1 MKLKY
6 LKLSSVP
13 LITRILLLGV
23 LLSVIFK
30 SDLIAKE
37 ANYHAT
43 NSFKSLERNVN
54 TTFFLQQNQP
64 RDIIITGYVYD
75 DTNFP
80 LPGAS
85 ISEKGSTNQTQ
96 TNAQGF
102 FSISVKSQDAVLIVS
117 SVGFANKE
125 VKIGSQR
132 TLKIVLETGINS
144 LQDVVVVGYGIQQK
158 ATNTGAQSTIDSKA
172 LLQSPVA
179 NISNSLVGR
188 VAGLSAVQASG
199 EPGADQST
207 IRIRGIGTFSGSQEP
222 LILVDGIQVNNF
234 NNIDPNEIESIT
246 VLKDAS
252 STAVYGIRGANGVL
266 LITTK
271 AGKIGAPSF
280 SYSSNY
286 AINSFT
292 DIRQNM
298 NSFDYATSLNKAFF
312 NDAYIN
318 GSQANFV
325 PRFSDADLAKYKSG
339 EDPIFFPDVNW
350 YDVVFRK
357 SSGQQQHN
365 LNIRG
370 GTEKI
375 RYFISGGLFTQEG
388 LFNNT
393 NLAATGLDPQIK
405 YNRYNF
411 RSNLDFN
418 LTKKFKATFRLSSQ
432 TENREGTNVGD
443 TRTIIDNILRATP
456 LSSPGLIDGKIV
468 LLPDGGD
475 NPLAS
480 LYSNGYRT
488 RFNNTLN
495 GSVRLDHSLDFITK
509 GLTTHGE
516 IAYQNFNSQQTTYNS
531 AVPLYRAV
539 RDINGATSL
548 VLLGDEQVLG
558 GFNVSQGKNNR
569 ITSEFAVNYN
579 RKFGNH
585 KVTGL
590 ALYNQIRATD
600 PGFFDLVA
608 NTYQS
613 VVGRTTYDYKSKYLI
628 ELNVAYNGSENFAPG
643 SRFGIFPSYSAG
655 WVPTE
660 ESFFPKNKIISFLK
674 IRGSY
679 GEVGNDQIG
688 DNFLFS
694 NNRFLYRPTSFSR
707 SFGYNTGF
715 NNSGYGLI
723 GGRAGT
729 REGRGSNPGLTWER
743 AIKSNIGFDAYM
755 INDKVNLTVDLF
767 QENRDNIL
775 ASFQTIGGAAGFQA
789 APENFGKMTNKGFE
803 VDLKFNDKIKEL
815 NYFVRGNFSFAK
827 NTILQQDEI
836 NRLFAYQNRTGNS
849 FGQRFGLIADGFFN
863 SWAEVNDASRPFYNV
878 QNNRLQPGDVK
889 FRDVNGD
896 GIVDFND
903 EVPIG
908 YSDVPQITYGFNVG
922 ATYKGFDFSMLFQGT
937 GQVSVLYSRRTT
949 QAFFDAQPTGAVNTL
964 LESWTPER
972 FAQGLPI
979 NFPRFAVGNNTTESN
994 NYRASTLFYRDA
1006 SYLRL
1011 KNLEI
1016 GYSLSP
1022 ALFSKLKIKGARF
1035 YVTGN
1040 NLLTWTK
1047 VVKGIDP
1054 ENPNTSANFEPYP
1067 LVKTINFGTN
1077 INF

>member
-1 MKLKY
+1 MNFSK
-6 LKLSSVP
+6 KLSFLAV
-13 LITRILLLGV
+13 LKVIKIATFMLFLLLG
-23 LLSVIFK
+23 
-30 SDLIAKE
+30 
-37 ANYHAT
+37 ANALYA
-43 NSFKSLERNVN
+43 
-54 TTFFLQQNQP
+54 QN
-64 RDIIITGYVYD
+64 ITITGYVYD

-80 LPGAS
+80 LPGTS
-85 ISEKGSTNQTQ
+85 IVEKGSNNQTQ

-102 FSISVKSQDAVLIVS
+102 FTISVKSPDATLVIS
-117 SVGFANKE
+117 SIGFTSKE

-132 TLKIVLETGINS
+132 TIKVVLETGINS
-144 LQDVVVVGYGIQQK
+144 LQDVIVVGYGTQTK
-158 ATNTGAQSTIDSKA
+158 VTSTGAQSSIDSKA

-207 IRIRGIGTFSGSQEP
+207 IRIRGIGTFNGSQEP
-222 LILVDGIQVNNF
+222 LILVDGIQVNNY

-266 LITTK
+266 IITTK
-271 AGKIGAPSF
+271 MGKVGAPTF
-280 SYSSNY
+280 SYSGNY

-292 DIRQNM
+292 DIRENM
-298 NSFDYATSLNKAFF
+298 NSFDYANSLNQAFF
-312 NDAYIN
+312 NDAYISGTQN
-318 GSQANFV
+318 NFV

-339 EDPIFFPDVNW
+339 EDPVFFPNVNW
-350 YDVVFRK
+350 YDVVFKK

-370 GTEKI
+370 GTDKV
-375 RYFISGGLFTQEG
+375 RYFISAGLFTQEG
-388 LFNNT
+388 LFNDSK
-393 NLAATGLDPQIK
+393 LTGTDLSPQIK

-411 RSNLDFN
+411 RSNLDFDI
-418 LTKKFKATFRLSSQ
+418 TKKFKATFRLSSQ

-443 TRTIIDNILRATP
+443 TRTLIDNILRATP
-456 LSSPGLIDGKIV
+456 LSSPGIVDGKIV
-468 LLPDGGD
+468 LLPNGGD
-475 NPLAS
+475 NPLVS
-480 LYSNGYRT
+480 IYSNGYRT

-495 GSVRLDHSLDFITK
+495 GSLRLDHSLDFITK
-509 GLTTHGE
+509 GLSTHGE
-516 IAYQNFNSQQTTYNS
+516 IAYQNFNSQQTTYSS
-531 AVPLYRAV
+531 AVPTYRAI
-539 RDINGATSL
+539 RDINGETSL

-558 GFNVSQGKNNR
+558 GFNITPGKNNR
-569 ITSEFAVNYN
+569 ITSEFALDYK

-585 KVTGL
+585 NVTGL

-613 VVGRTTYDYKSKYLI
+613 VVGRATYDYKSKYLV
-628 ELNVAYNGSENFAPG
+628 EFNLAYNGSENFAPG
-643 SRFGIFPSYSAG
+643 KRFGLFPSYSAG

-660 ESFFPKNKIISFLK
+660 EAFFPKNKIISFLK

-688 DNFLFS
+688 NNFLFS
-694 NNRFLYRPTSFSR
+694 NNRFLYRPTAFTR
-707 SFGYNTGF
+707 QNGYFTGF

-729 REGRGSNPGLTWER
+729 REGRGSNPDLTWER
-743 AIKSNIGFDAYM
+743 KIASNIGFDAYL
-755 INDKVNLTVDLF
+755 INEKVNLTVDFF
-767 QENRDNIL
+767 QEERDNIL
-775 ASFQTIGGAAGFQA
+775 ATFQTIGGTAGFQA
-789 APENFGKMTNKGFE
+789 APENFGKMRNKGFE
-803 VDLKFNDKIKEL
+803 VAGKFNDKFKEL
-815 NYFVRGNFSFAK
+815 NYSFGGNFSFAK
-827 NTILQQDEI
+827 NTILEQDEI

-849 FGQRFGLIADGFFN
+849 FGQGFGLIADGFYN
-863 SWAEVNDASRPFYNV
+863 SWAEVNNASRPFYLN
-878 QNNRLQPGDVK
+878 QNNRIQPGDVK

-896 GIVDFND
+896 GIIDFND

-908 YSDVPQITYGFNVG
+908 YSDVPQITYGFNFG
-922 ATYKGFDFSMLFQGT
+922 ANYKGFDLSLLFQGAA
-937 GQVSVLYSRRTT
+937 QVSLQYSRRTT

-972 FAQGLPI
+972 YAQGLPI
-979 NFPRFAVGNNTTESN
+979 KFPRFAVGNNTTESN
-994 NYRASTLFYRDA
+994 NYRSSTLFYTDA

-1016 GYSLSP
+1016 GYSLKP
-1022 ALFSKLKIKGARF
+1022 ALFNKLKIKGARF

-1054 ENPNTSANFEPYP
+1054 ENPSTTANFEPYP
-1067 LVKTINFGTN
+1067 LVKTVNFGTN